1 MMNTFKRVCSD
12 TFLLTLATVLQ
23 LGSIT
28 SQSSSERGGEN
39 ILRSVTLSQPQIL
52 SLADVEADGLSLA
65 CSEPSVPAVDL
76 LVRLVIIKGFLR

>member
-1 MMNTFKRVCSD
+1 MMNTIKRVCSD

-39 ILRSVTLSQPQIL
+39 ILRSVTLSQPQNL
-52 SLADVEADGLSLA
+52 RMASHLLPVSADKFPGLS
-65 CSEPSVPAVDL
+65 VPVL
-76 LVRLVIIKGFLR
+76 LLF